1 MYSKESK
8 EASSSIHLLDL
19 TSEGVTTS
27 GLGWSHHV
35 PFGVLND
42 KIGNLVEEHGAEVI
56 LLQKVV
62 RCQPGVVCHIVRQ
75 LHGWP
80 SLIHINAEH
89 VIILLHADGGGGDIN
104 DSSYATSRL
113 LTLSL

>member
-80 SLIHINAEH
+80 SLIHINAED
-89 VIILLHADGGGGDIN
+89 VIILLHAGGGETDIN